1 MSRYAFR
8 LPDMGEGT
16 TQAELVIWHV
26 KKGDFV
32 NEDQLIVDVMT
43 DKATVEIP
51 SPVSGRVLSIVGEPG
66 DVLAV
71 GSEILVLDTGEVD
84 VAENEANS
92 VSAEV
97 EQPAQSIRAPDG
109 SGPQLSSA
117 QFAAA
122 ISGEQHGSRELRSL
136 ASPSVRN
143 RAKEAGV
150 SLQAIK
156 GSGPAGRVTQSDL
169 DAFLTSSDGQK
180 SGQASVRL
188 KNEVVRH
195 IKVVGLRRMI
205 SERMQD
211 AKRRIPHFSY
221 VEEVDVSDLE
231 QMRLQLNSRWAGK
244 RLKLT
249 LIPFL
254 VAAMRQAITD
264 VPQINARF
272 DDTNGVVTQYEGI
285 HAGIATQTD
294 QGLMVPVI
302 RHVEALD
309 LWQIADQ
316 VAQLA
321 QLAREGKAPKDKLTG
336 STITIT
342 SLGALG
348 GIASTPI
355 INSPEVAIVGVNKI
369 VERAMV
375 QNGEIKIRKMINLSS
390 SFDHRVID
398 GMIAARFVQSVRSLL
413 EAPALLLAD

>member
-1 MSRYAFR
+1 MSRYAFK

-16 TQAELVIWHV
+16 TQAELVTWHV

-51 SPVSGRVLSIVGEPG
+51 SPVAGRVLSIVGEPG

-71 GSEILVLDTGEVD
+71 GSEILVLDTAEVD
-84 VAENEANS
+84 AEKTPRS
-92 VSAEV
+92 VNAEV
-97 EQPAQSIRAPDG
+97 EQPIHPAGAADDSKAH
-109 SGPQLSSA
+109 LSPA
-117 QFAAA
+117 QFAAVEL
-122 ISGEQHGSRELRSL
+122 GGQNESRELRSL

-156 GSGPAGRVTQSDL
+156 GSGPAGRITQLDL
-169 DAFLTSSDGQK
+169 DAFLRSSDSQQ
-180 SGQASVRL
+180 SEQASARL
-188 KNEVVRH
+188 KNEATKSV
-195 IKVVGLRRMI
+195 KVVGLRRMI

-221 VEEVDVSDLE
+221 VEEVDVSNLE
-231 QMRLQLNSRWAGK
+231 EMRLQLNNKWAGT
-244 RLKLT
+244 RPKLT

-254 VAAMRQAITD
+254 VAAVRQAITD
-264 VPQINARF
+264 FPEINARF
-272 DDTNGVVTQYEGI
+272 DDTNGVVTQYGGL
-285 HAGIATQTD
+285 HAGIATQTE

-302 RHVEALD
+302 KHVEALD

-355 INSPEVAIVGVNKI
+355 INSPEVAIIGVNKI

-375 QNGEIKIRKMINLSS
+375 QNGEIKIRKMMNLSS

-398 GMIAARFVQSVRSLL
+398 GMVAASFVQGVRSLL